1 MELEHDGNDTET
13 ELIIS
18 EVEELLRTANVLL
31 LKNFYIKFFSLKAEK
46 THSRKAKILPKNKEV
61 KLHWEKGP
69 IN

>member
-31 LKNFYIKFFSLKAEK
+31 KKKRTAQLSIRRA
-46 THSRKAKILPKNKEV
+46 
-61 KLHWEKGP
+61 
-69 IN
+69 